1 MGRIKVM
8 KKGKMAQRWVATAL
22 LEAERSFR
30 TIKGYLQ
37 IHEVKDRM
45 RSLQTHQA
53 QAV

>member
-22 LEAERSFR
+22 LEAEKRFR
-30 TIKGYLQ
+30 TIKGHLQ

-45 RSLQTHQA
+45 RSLQIQQTE
-53 QAV
+53 VV